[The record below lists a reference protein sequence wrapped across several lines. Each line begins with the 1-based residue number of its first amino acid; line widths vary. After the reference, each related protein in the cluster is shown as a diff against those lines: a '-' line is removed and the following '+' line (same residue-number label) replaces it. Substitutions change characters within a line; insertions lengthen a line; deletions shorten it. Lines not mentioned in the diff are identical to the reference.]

1 MVSLIRRTMQAMP
14 DLEKYPSMDYD
25 TDELIYAVLT
35 HYQFEIIHPFLN
47 GNWSVGRLL
56 MMLFLKEKN
65 LLFNPAIDLSY
76 FLKKKR
82 VEYYDRMTDARIKR
96 DYGQWT
102 ALFRQALTESAD
114 DTSADKVSA
123 VIDEL
128 NALHDANI
136 TLLGKTEYPIKK
148 IMPAFSYL
156 EANPVIDIKQTSKAL
171 GIAYSSAFFSIKC
184 LAEVGILAHTAN
196 VMRNQIFAYEAYL
209 NILRKVT

>member
-1 MVSLIRRTMQAMP
+1 
-14 DLEKYPSMDYD
+14 MDYD
-25 TDELIYAVLT
+25 MNELVHALLV
-35 HYQFEIIHPFLN
+35 HYQFEIIHPYLN
-47 GNWSVGRLL
+47 GNRRVGRLL
-56 MMLFLKEKN
+56 VMLFLKEKN
-65 LLFNPAIDLSY
+65 LLFNPSIDLSY

-114 DTSADKVSA
+114 DASADKVSA
-123 VIDEL
+123 IIDEL

-136 TLLGKTEYPIKK
+136 ALIGKMEYPIKK

-184 LAEVGILAHTAN
+184 LAEVGILVHTAN

>member
-1 MVSLIRRTMQAMP
+1 MN
-14 DLEKYPSMDYD
+14 
-25 TDELIYAVLT
+25 ELVHALLV
-35 HYQFEIIHPFLN
+35 HYQFEIIHPYLN
-47 GNWSVGRLL
+47 GNRRVGRLL
-56 MMLFLKEKN
+56 VMLFLKEKN
-65 LLFNPAIDLSY
+65 LLFNPSIDLSY

-114 DTSADKVSA
+114 DASADKVSA
-123 VIDEL
+123 IIDEL

-136 TLLGKTEYPIKK
+136 ALIGKMEYPIKK

-184 LAEVGILAHTAN
+184 LAEVGILVHTAN

>member
-1 MVSLIRRTMQAMP
+1 MSDPQ
-14 DLEKYPSMDYD
+14 KHPSMDYD
-25 TDELIYAVLT
+25 MNELVHALLV
-35 HYQFEIIHPFLN
+35 HYQFEIIHPYLN
-47 GNWSVGRLL
+47 GNRRVGRLL
-56 MMLFLKEKN
+56 VMLFLKEKN
-65 LLFNPAIDLSY
+65 LLFNPSIDLSY

-114 DTSADKVSA
+114 DASADKVSA
-123 VIDEL
+123 IIDEL

-136 TLLGKTEYPIKK
+136 ALIGKMEYPIKK

-184 LAEVGILAHTAN
+184 LAEVGILVHTAN